1 MLLAGTAIGLL
12 VGGAAAHRLHATPR
26 AKKIQKSRFKIT
38 RSQILNLVF

>member
-26 AKKIQKSRFKIT
+26 AKKFKNQGL
-38 RSQILNLVF
+38 R